1 MVATRTRSRGGA
13 AADVATAIANQK
25 DASNMQVIRLWQ
37 LPANFFTLTSSRQWD
52 AIDSTTYPATAY
64 PNAGPHQRRTPCAI
78 SFQDDMLA
86 VCFFLV
92 TLGTPLAIAM
102 SIVASIVLQ
111 SLHLLGLTLAVSVVL
126 AFHPLPRPP
135 TSSMKGDLRRTRLS
149 LALVRYFSMEVL
161 IDRSNCL
168 LKEVGTRA
176 VQDSGVFFGE
186 TNKAGNDIGESN
198 HDGINLPLVCLA
210 CPHGVFNYGAI
221 IWCAISQWFV
231 GWEQY
236 TAAASVIHHVPGL
249 RCMNQLVWAED
260 AGRKSI
266 QKVLRKRCEINAEG
280 KHNGKRKYGGMLGI
294 VPDGILG
301 AFRCRGGVDELAI
314 GPRRGLMRL
323 CMEEGATVLAAWF
336 FGTTDML
343 TVVQDPFGIMEY
355 ASRKM
360 QAGMMVFYGRW
371 GLPVPRRIPVS
382 LCVAPYKCD
391 KVNNPTKEEVEKVHA
406 AVYGGLR
413 RVYDE
418 QKIYAG
424 YPDRTLHIS

>member
-1 MVATRTRSRGGA
+1 
-13 AADVATAIANQK
+13 
-25 DASNMQVIRLWQ
+25 MQVIRLWQ
-37 LPANFFTLTSSRQWD
+37 LPSNFFTLTSSQQWD
-52 AIDSTTYPATAY
+52 AIESITYPATAY
-64 PNAGPHQRRTPCAI
+64 RYPNAGPRQRRTPCAI
-78 SFQDDMLA
+78 SVQDDLLA
-86 VCFFLV
+86 VVFFLV
-92 TLGTPLAIAM
+92 TLGIPLAIAM

-111 SLHLLGLTLAVSVVL
+111 SLQLLGLTLAVSAIL

-135 TSSMKGDLRRTRLS
+135 TSDMKGDWRRTRLS
-149 LALVRYFSMEVL
+149 LALIRYFSMEVL
-161 IDRSNCL
+161 IDRNDPL

-176 VQDSGVFFGE
+176 VQDSDVFFGK
-186 TNKAGNDIGESN
+186 TNKAGNGTGKSDHG
-198 HDGINLPLVCLA
+198 GISLPLVCLA

-236 TAAASVIHHVPGL
+236 TAAAPVIHHVPGL
-249 RCMNQLVWAED
+249 RYMNQLLWAED

-266 QKVLRKRCEINAEG
+266 QKVLRKRCEIDVKG
-280 KHNGKRKYGGMLGI
+280 KYDEKRKFGGVLGI

-301 AFRCRGGVDELAI
+301 AFRCKGGVDELAI

-343 TVVQDPFGIMEY
+343 TVVQDPFGLMEY

-360 QAGMMVFYGRW
+360 QAGMMGFYGRW

-382 LCVAPYKCD
+382 LIVAPYKCT
-391 KVNNPTKEEVEKVHA
+391 KVDNPSKEEVEKVHD

-413 RVYDE
+413 RVYGE
-418 QKIYAG
+418 QKVYAG
-424 YPDRTLHIS
+424 YPDRTLHNIVMVPYVLLKICYHKLC